1 MTLVQVGIS
10 AVWVFIC
17 QSFYRQLFP
26 PRKLLLISGNR
37 PIEDIL
43 HKFESRRDKYEVVR
57 CVREELGQKALEQ
70 EILERYDALFCGT
83 STQDCAI
90 NCSNSATAEVSESI

>member
-1 MTLVQVGIS
+1 MVYLRSGYLSVRAFTDTVP
-10 AVWVFIC
+10 AKKAAFDH
-17 QSFYRQLFP
+17 
-26 PRKLLLISGNR
+26 GNR

-70 EILERYDALFCGT
+70 EILERYDGIVLWDINTGLRNKLLKFCYR
-83 STQDCAI
+83 
-90 NCSNSATAEVSESI
+90 EVSESI

>member
-70 EILERYDALFCGT
+70 EILERYDGIVLWDN
-83 STQDCAI
+83 QYR
-90 NCSNSATAEVSESI
+90 TAQ